1 MLAALRFLIQ
11 YLRFWAVP
19 IADTTT
25 NHLDYTDSQSLLKRL
40 ASSQKRYYQSPGACL
55 KSEFDLESAILAAFK
70 ELPLKI
76 TRHHVA
82 AHQDDRQPNILRL
95 RWKAQLN
102 IICDRLA
109 SRQLEISP
117 VEPKVIPNP
126 SCNAYIQVQGES
138 VTGQIRKTLFDA
150 AARPRIKAYLLKRY
164 TWDDTIFDSVDWD
177 ATHSCLR
184 SLSSSKHHFVTK
196 FCFQQLPLG
205 IRLRQRNAL
214 APANCP
220 ACKDP
225 LEDDWHWITCP
236 ARAAW
241 RSQQA
246 NLFSSRLDSLKT
258 QPGIKLI
265 ILRAFKSL
273 LLSGA
278 CNFDDAVFSHDES
291 LIVTSQAAIGW
302 RHLVY
307 GRCSSEWA
315 RLQEHHARAKKLDPK
330 LFTGKSWTRK
340 VIRYFWYAFQD
351 LWKVRNT
358 DLHGTTFAE
367 GEPAKRAHLT
377 PIVQH
382 LYDHIHQ
389 LAPSDRVMLH
399 KPIADRLKQPIS
411 VLATWLSIVQPAF
424 DKSRIRDDHPDLDQ
438 EAADAED
445 AEIELAIAQDAAQH
459 HPANLR

>member
-1 MLAALRFLIQ
+1 MLAALRFLLQ

-19 IADTTT
+19 IADTAKD
-25 NHLDYTDSQSLLKRL
+25 HLDYTDSQSLLKRL
-40 ASSQKRYYQSPGACL
+40 SSSLKRYYDSPGTCL

-102 IICDRLA
+102 IVCDRLA
-109 SRQLEISP
+109 SRQLAVCP
-117 VEPKVIPNP
+117 VEPNVVPNP
-126 SCNAYIQVQGES
+126 SCNAYIQVRGES

-150 AARPRIKAYLLKRY
+150 AARPRLKAYLLKRY
-164 TWDDTIFDSVDWD
+164 TWDESIFASIDWE
-177 ATHSCLR
+177 ATHSCIRSLR
-184 SLSSSKHHFVTK
+184 SSDHRFVTK

-205 IRLRQRNAL
+205 IRLRQRDAL
-214 APANCP
+214 APAQCP
-220 ACKDP
+220 ACEEP

-236 ARAAW
+236 ARAPW

-246 NLFSSRLDSLKT
+246 DLFSSRLESLNT
-258 QPGIKLI
+258 QPGLKLI

-273 LLSGA
+273 LSSGA
-278 CNFDDAVFSHDES
+278 CDFADSVFSANES
-291 LIVTSQAAIGW
+291 LVVTSQAAIGW
-302 RHLVY
+302 KHLIY

-315 RLQEHHARAKKLDPK
+315 RIQEKHARAEKLDSK

-340 VIRYFWYAFQD
+340 VIRYFWHAFQD

-367 GEPAKRAHLT
+367 GEPAKRARIE
-377 PIVQH
+377 PIIQH
-382 LYDHIHQ
+382 LYNHIHQ
-389 LAPSDRVMLH
+389 LAPSDRVMLMM
-399 KPIADRLKQPIS
+399 PIADRLKQPIS
-411 VLATWLSIVQPAF
+411 VLTTWLSIVQPAF
-424 DKSRIRDDHPDLDQ
+424 DESRIRDDEPDSDQ
-438 EAADAED
+438 EAANAED
-445 AEIELAIAQDAAQH
+445 AEIERAIAQEAAQH
-459 HPANLR
+459 HPANVR